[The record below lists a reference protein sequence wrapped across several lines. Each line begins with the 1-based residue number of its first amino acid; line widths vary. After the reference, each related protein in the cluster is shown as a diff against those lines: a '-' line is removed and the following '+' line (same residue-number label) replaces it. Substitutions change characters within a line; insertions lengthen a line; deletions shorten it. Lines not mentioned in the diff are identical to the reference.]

1 MARLKPSFPYM
12 QLAYSESACLH
23 PNIQIKGEKMKK
35 AIIILI
41 SLAMMA
47 GVAFKAKEL
56 METRKEEILKEPLPQ
71 KRSITV
77 SLTQAKQG
85 SMEERQPYL
94 AIVQSDKSIKI
105 ATKMAGYIEHLYV
118 EESQWVEKGKLLAT
132 IDQSDINSNIELLR
146 TTLSQQK
153 NDLALAK
160 QIYNRNK
167 KLYEVGGLA
176 KEQVDTSR
184 VILQGKNSAIK
195 ATKQKIAQLQE
206 QKNYLKIKAPFSG
219 EIDTLLMHQ
228 GDLAVA
234 GKPILTMSNGTKK
247 LIFSFIS
254 GENSIRKG
262 QSVYLDVQ
270 EIGEIDKILT
280 LAKQGLVQAEVR
292 LNKKLN
298 LPLGAT
304 LNIEVLTKQQ
314 QGCIVSSNALLHK
327 TEGSYLMVYN
337 GSKFSPLK
345 VESIMSK
352 KNKEMITPC
361 PTEKIAEGSEV
372 LLAKLP
378 IYGDIKIRK

>member
-1 MARLKPSFPYM
+1 
-12 QLAYSESACLH
+12 
-23 PNIQIKGEKMKK
+23 
-35 AIIILI
+35 
-41 SLAMMA
+41 MA

-56 METRKEEILKEPLPQ
+56 METRKEEIVKEPLPQ

-118 EESQWVEKGKLLAT
+118 EESQWVKKGTLLAT
-132 IDQSDINSNIELLR
+132 IDQSDINSNIALLR
-146 TTLSQQK
+146 TTLAQQK
-153 NDLALAK
+153 NDLALAE

-184 VILQGKNSAIK
+184 VIMQGKNSTIK

-219 EIDTLLMHQ
+219 EIDTLLMNQ

-234 GKPILTMSNGTKK
+234 GKPILSMSNGTKK
-247 LIFSFIS
+247 LIFSFVT
-254 GENSIRKG
+254 GENNIKKD
-262 QSVYLDVQ
+262 QKVYLELQ
-270 EIGEIDKILT
+270 EIGEIKKILT
-280 LAKQGLVQAEVR
+280 LAKQGLVQAEVK

-298 LPLGAT
+298 LPLGTT
-304 LNIEVLTKQQ
+304 LNINVLTKQQ
-314 QGCIVSSNALLHK
+314 QGCIVPSDTLLHK
-327 TEGSYLMVYN
+327 NEGIFVMGYN
-337 GSKFSPLK
+337 GSKFSSLK
-345 VESIMSK
+345 VEVLMTQ
-352 KNKEMITPC
+352 NNQEMISPC
-361 PTEKIAEGSEV
+361 PSTPIAVGSEV

-378 IYGDIKIRK
+378 IYGDIEIR